1 MYKVLIVEDEMLV
14 RVGLKNSVD
23 WSKFNMEVIADVANG
38 LAGLSVYQKEKPD
51 FVITDLKMPKMSGME
66 LISKIRENDKRTRI
80 LILSCIEEFEMA
92 RKAMSYGVTEYILK
106 LTMTNEDMER
116 ILGKVKAEL
125 DMQTAGLI
133 SKSGNTQCDNKD
145 KDGELKDFLFYGLYS
160 NEEFDAYVRKTGLKI
175 SQKDL
180 LLAII
185 EIDNYES
192 MVSQLEDDNGHLI
205 QRTILNVL
213 NELLDKRGVG
223 EAFAESNRRYII
235 ILNLKEKVSENLRYK
250 ELYSILESVRS
261 SMKIYFNVETTI
273 GASTIQ
279 NSYSSL
285 KNMYVQA
292 VNALEH
298 KFYFGNGVFAY
309 GNIKQASSEI
319 VRHKQ
324 AVLTFP
330 AENGIFVQEFIAEY
344 EKRVD
349 SIFESV
355 DKNKDKAQVREAF
368 CEFVC
373 WIAEK
378 MLVLQADIADNIIDA
393 CIHIKDSESLEEITG
408 IIGDVFKFA
417 RSVYSKRKS
426 FSKEISVAL
435 LFIEENY
442 FRDLSLSEIAGHVN
456 LSGGYFSS
464 LFKKELNMS
473 FVEYLNNF
481 RIEKA
486 KELLVNT
493 YLKAYEIAEKVG
505 FGDETYFSR
514 VFKKNTGMS
523 IQEYK
528 KKRLLKRKETS

>member
-51 FVITDLKMPKMSGME
+51 FVITDLKMPKMDGME
-66 LISKIRENDKRTRI
+66 FISKIRENDKHTRI

-106 LTMTNEDMER
+106 LTMTNEDIER
-116 ILGKVKAEL
+116 ILGKVKTEL
-125 DMQTAGLI
+125 DMQTAELI
-133 SKSGNTQCDNKD
+133 AKSGNIQCENMA

-160 NEEFDAYVRKTGLKI
+160 NEEFEAYVRKTGLKI
-175 SQKDL
+175 SQTGL
-180 LLAII
+180 LLAIV

-192 MVSQLEDDNGHLI
+192 IVSQLDDGNGHLI

-213 NELLDKRGVG
+213 NELLDRRGIG

-235 ILNLKEKVSENLRYK
+235 ILNLEETVSESIRHTK
-250 ELYSILESVRS
+250 LYSILESVRS
-261 SMKIYFNVETTI
+261 SMKIYFNVETSI
-273 GASTIQ
+273 GASAIQ
-279 NSYSSL
+279 NNFSSL
-285 KNMYVQA
+285 KEMYIQA

-298 KFYFGNGVFAY
+298 KFYFGNGLFSY
-309 GNIKQASSEI
+309 GNLKQTSSEI
-319 VRHKQ
+319 NKYKQ
-324 AVLTFP
+324 VVLAFP
-330 AENGIFVQEFIAEY
+330 FENGIYVREFIAEY
-344 EKRVD
+344 EKKVHT
-349 SIFESV
+349 IFESV
-355 DKNKDKAQVREAF
+355 DKDRVLIREAF

-378 MLVLQADIADNIIDA
+378 ILVLQADTADSIIDA
-393 CIHIKDSESLEEITG
+393 CIRIKAGESLEEITG
-408 IIGDVFKFA
+408 IIGDVFKYA
-417 RSVYSKRKS
+417 RSIYSNRKS
-426 FSKEISVAL
+426 FSKEISAAL
-435 LFIEENY
+435 SFIDENY

-456 LSGGYFSS
+456 LSSGYFSG
-464 LFKKELNMS
+464 LFKKELDMS
-473 FVEYLNNF
+473 FVEYLNNL

-493 YLKAYEIAEKVG
+493 YLKAYEIAAKVG

-514 VFKKNTGMS
+514 VFKKNTGIS

-528 KKRLLKRKETS
+528 KKWLLKREGNR